1 MHPYHY
7 RLLEINILSTAGC
20 LAFALGFIHS
30 ILGEIL
36 IFKRMRDGGIIPTNG
51 GSLLEERHVRILWAS
66 WHLVTVFGWGI
77 GAILCWF
84 SISSSEETAIPS
96 FVINSVVMAMIAG
109 ATVVLV
115 GTKGKHPGWVILITI
130 AILSWIGS

>member
-1 MHPYHY
+1 M
-7 RLLEINILSTAGC
+7 LFAAGC
-20 LAFALGFIHS
+20 LAFLLGLIHS

-51 GSLLEERHVRILWAS
+51 GPLLKERHVRILWAS
-66 WHLVTVFGWGI
+66 WHLVTVFGCGI
-77 GAILCWF
+77 GAILFWF
-84 SISSSEETAIPS
+84 SISSSEGIVIPS
-96 FVINSVVMAMIAG
+96 FGVNSVVVAMIAG
-109 ATVVLV
+109 AALVLV